1 MQFQLLRLVLLRR
14 TQPDMFEERGPDGTE
29 ITREKWL
36 RRIFTGNIEY
46 QHRGSECHFVPAED
60 FDEAPFIV
68 GRMGR
73 KRKIDENEPPSSG
86 LKETSR
92 DTWKAAIVLIDP
104 RHHDD
109 GQKIA
114 MEIDA
119 QIGDPFALF
128 SSLAEHINSRSTSEP
143 YYLEVNPITDPNDF
157 WSFELE
163 NRGEITSISFG
174 LLAPNMFGIRDDF
187 DKEMRALRDNER
199 AQKAKLDLYNK
210 DGLQLNTER
219 VRQTVGYTLEGG
231 GTVKAKSKKGRRFDS
246 TKRASKKTIQTEL
259 PSDEEPPSFL
269 TKAKRA
275 ISGIFKS

>member
-1 MQFQLLRLVLLRR
+1 
-14 TQPDMFEERGPDGTE
+14 MFEERGPDGTG

-36 RRIFTGNIEY
+36 RRIFSGNIEY

-60 FDEAPFIV
+60 FDETPFIV

-73 KRKIDENEPPSSG
+73 KRKIDENEPPASG

-114 MEIDA
+114 MEIDP
-119 QIGDPFALF
+119 QIGNPFALF

-157 WSFELE
+157 WAFELE

-187 DKEMRALRDNER
+187 DKEMRALRDND
-199 AQKAKLDLYNK
+199 AHQK
-210 DGLQLNTER
+210 
-219 VRQTVGYTLEGG
+219 
-231 GTVKAKSKKGRRFDS
+231 RRFKLS
-246 TKRASKKTIQTEL
+246 YPVTKSHRAFLQK
-259 PSDEEPPSFL
+259 PSERSLEFSNHEQNRCILRSDLCGVFFTNGNACSPRYIE
-269 TKAKRA
+269 
-275 ISGIFKS
+275 

>member
-14 TQPDMFEERGPDGTE
+14 AQPDMFEERGPDGTE

-109 GQKIA
+109 GQKSRWKL
-114 MEIDA
+114 MLKSEIRLHCFPPL
-119 QIGDPFALF
+119 Q
-128 SSLAEHINSRSTSEP
+128 STSTHEAHLSHTISKLILSLIQVIFGP
-143 YYLEVNPITDPNDF
+143 SSSKTEV
-157 WSFELE
+157 
-163 NRGEITSISFG
+163 
-174 LLAPNMFGIRDDF
+174 
-187 DKEMRALRDNER
+187 
-199 AQKAKLDLYNK
+199 KL
-210 DGLQLNTER
+210 
-219 VRQTVGYTLEGG
+219 
-231 GTVKAKSKKGRRFDS
+231 
-246 TKRASKKTIQTEL
+246 
-259 PSDEEPPSFL
+259 PPSVL
-269 TKAKRA
+269 AYWRQICSAYAMTLIRKCAR
-275 ISGIFKS
+275 